1 MDRGYQACLQKE
13 LNPRDT
19 RSMDERPEIRE
30 EKEDEDEIG
39 EEGSEVQ
46 VRTRRSS
53 LFVFFWCWL
62 LGLPGIHRVRAKQLP
77 QTLQPVPKSH

>member
-1 MDRGYQACLQKE
+1 
-13 LNPRDT
+13 
-19 RSMDERPEIRE
+19 MDERPESRE
-30 EKEDEDEIG
+30 EKENEDEIR

-53 LFVFFWCWL
+53 LFFNFILFFFGCWL
-62 LGLPGIHRVRAKQLP
+62 LGLPGMHRVRAKQHS